1 MRAGPAARARTCRDC
16 AGSGRRPGCARPLR
30 RDPPQSKMS
39 AAKATPA
46 AMKRRLVSV
55 VLDEESIGRSNA
67 DVEHERQVAI
77 YDLLELNS
85 FAPVGH
91 DDGPYALHLSI
102 NGNRLVFDIR
112 HENGT
117 PVVAHLFSLTPLRRI
132 VKDYYLICDSY
143 YQAIRTATPDKIE
156 AIDMGRR
163 AIHNDGS
170 SILMERLKGK
180 VTVDIDTA
188 RRLFTLIC
196 VLHWKG

>member
-1 MRAGPAARARTCRDC
+1 
-16 AGSGRRPGCARPLR
+16 
-30 RDPPQSKMS
+30 MS

-170 SILMERLKGK
+170 NILMERLKGK
-180 VTVDIDTA
+180 VAVDLDTA